1 VVGVEQQPL
10 DASARGFPETTSVPR
25 HYTIQ
30 LYAYGYIFP
39 ERFTT
44 RLDSKACLVRFQ
56 APCFWPTRYCQG
68 HLAWRG
74 ASESM
79 SHVMSTNALTRVP
92 HNIRRGGGGGGA
104 GPSNTEYAVF
114 LCKLAMRGTRLH
126 EHEREAYV
134 TIQKALGRRWGFVAE
149 QARHQLEAEQALG
162 AAERRVVLTQERAY
176 WWHRRPGVEHKQ
188 LVAAIASSTQRLV
201 DQRAIDAYKWSES
214 LARLLVC
221 MDAIPSMTCPS
232 HCYCCEPGYSAPT
245 MAVPMLY
252 NRRATAGVSCTGASS
267 APSTAVRTSSSG

>member
-10 DASARGFPETTSVPR
+10 DARGFPCVPR
-25 HYTIQ
+25 HYIIQ

-39 ERFTT
+39 ERFTA

-56 APCFWPTRYCQG
+56 APCFWPNRYCQG

-74 ASESM
+74 ASDSI
-79 SHVMSTNALTRVP
+79 SHVMSTLAVPHVP
-92 HNIRRGGGGGGA
+92 HNIRRGASGA
-104 GPSNTEYAVF
+104 GPSNAEYAVF

-126 EHEREAYV
+126 EHEREAYI
-134 TIQKALGRRWGFVAE
+134 TIQKALGRRWGLVAE
-149 QARHQLEAEQALG
+149 QARHQLEAEQVLG

-221 MDAIPSMTCPS
+221 KDAFPSMT
-232 HCYCCEPGYSAPT
+232 
-245 MAVPMLY
+245 
-252 NRRATAGVSCTGASS
+252 
-267 APSTAVRTSSSG
+267 